1 MDAFE
6 ICALI
11 FSILLCILTI
21 PNVYLDIVLG
31 YSYNYDYDYYY
42 RYHYKYHFYNHIFY
56 LDRAAII
63 DNLAVSIVIMVGAC
77 LRLSAGLYKTF
88 MIILIVTDVISFLY
102 MILFLI
108 SGYFNWVKFV
118 NLLIITPLIIFID
131 KIRKK
136 RGKMSMINPEIAAG
150 SPIVAQNDPLLNNN
164 QIGNVQTSDV
174 SNSNYPSS

>member
-1 MDAFE
+1 
-6 ICALI
+6 
-11 FSILLCILTI
+11 
-21 PNVYLDIVLG
+21 
-31 YSYNYDYDYYY
+31 
-42 RYHYKYHFYNHIFY
+42 
-56 LDRAAII
+56 
-63 DNLAVSIVIMVGAC
+63 MVGAC

-150 SPIVAQNDPLLNNN
+150 SPIVAQNAPLLNNN

>member
-11 FSILLCILTI
+11 FAILLCILTI
-21 PNVYLDIVLG
+21 PNVYLDIALG

-42 RYHYKYHFYNHIFY
+42 YRYHYKYHYYNHIFY

-77 LRLSAGLYKTF
+77 CRLSAGIYKVC
-88 MIILIVTDVISFLY
+88 MIILIITDGISFVFMLSIY
-102 MILFLI
+102 RRHLI
-108 SGYFNWVKFV
+108 FNLVKLI
-118 NLLIITPLIIFID
+118 NIAIITPLIIFID

-136 RGKMSMINPEIAAG
+136 RETMPTINQVIDVS
-150 SPIVAQNDPLLNNN
+150 SPIVAQNPALANNAY
-164 QIGNVQTSDV
+164 QP
-174 SNSNYPSS
+174 PS